1 MVLGI
6 GLAGAIF
13 TTHLAQ
19 NTTDAF
25 YQGISQGFLVAAG
38 IAVFGILT
46 SALKNESARK

>member
-19 NTTDAF
+19 NTSDVL
-25 YQGISQGFLVAAG
+25 YRGIDMGFLAAAG
-38 IAVFGILT
+38 IAILGIFM
-46 SALKNESARK
+46 SAIKEN